1 MSRPILRSR
10 RLSEFG
16 LGLLAIVIAISGYAL
31 VALSDAPDLP
41 PDLWVM
47 LGAMVGLFVVAHFAV
62 RRLAP
67 RATPVLV
74 PLAAFLNGIGFVMIS
89 RLDRD
94 LARTQAVWTALGII
108 SFVVTLWALRRVRD
122 LERYRYTFGLL
133 GLLALLM
140 PLAPVI
146 GRTVNGARIWVKI
159 GPAQVQPGEAAKVLL
174 VVFFAGYLAE
184 KRELLGA
191 GSMKSGWVIRHL
203 MPLVAAWAVSMLVL
217 IFQKDLGT
225 SLLVFV
231 MFASIVYMATNR
243 VRYLLGSI
251 VVFLASAALAY
262 RMFDHVR
269 TRVDIWLDP
278 FADAQDRGYQLVQ
291 ALFAF
296 GSGGFTGTGL
306 GLGSVDKIKI
316 PAVETDSLF
325 VVIGEELGLLGT
337 TAIVIAVL
345 MIAAAGFRIAT
356 TSRRAFNKLFAG
368 GLTTVFAIQAF
379 VIIGGITRVIPL
391 TGVTLP
397 FVSYGGSSLLA
408 NWVIVALL
416 IRMSDEVANDAEA
429 SIDELA
435 EPAVPV

>member
-1 MSRPILRSR
+1 M
-10 RLSEFG
+10 
-16 LGLLAIVIAISGYAL
+16 AISGYVL

-41 PDLWVM
+41 PDLWV
-47 LGAMVGLFVVAHFAV
+47 LLAAMIGLFVVAHFAV

-94 LARTQAVWTALGII
+94 LARTQAIWTALGII
-108 SFVVTLWALRRVRD
+108 AFVATLFAVRRVRD

-174 VVFFAGYLAE
+174 VIFFAGYLAE

-191 GSMKSGWVIRHL
+191 GSMKSGWVFRHL

-243 VRYLLGSI
+243 IRYLLGGI
-251 VVFLASAALAY
+251 IVFLASAAIAY

-269 TRVDIWLDP
+269 ARVDIWLDP

-337 TAIVIAVL
+337 AAIVIAVL
-345 MIAAAGFRIAT
+345 MLAGAGFRVAT
-356 TSRRAFNKLFAG
+356 TSRRVFNKLFAG
-368 GLTTVFAIQAF
+368 GLTTVVAIQAF

-408 NWVIVALL
+408 NWIIVALL
-416 IRMSDEVANDAEA
+416 IRMSDEAANDAEA